1 MVIIFPFVFN
11 IYHGRETW
19 ALQISSF
26 SLSLYSL
33 VLVHWWNWMY
43 LVLCCSN
50 SDLKIVFSLLL
61 FINKNFEEELFLH
74 LFIQLYKYRLIDIY
88 FIV

>member
-1 MVIIFPFVFN
+1 MGLAN
-11 IYHGRETW
+11 IQFLLKSLFT
-19 ALQISSF
+19 SF
-26 SLSLYSL
+26 SPL
-33 VLVHWWNWMY
+33 VELDD

-61 FINKNFEEELFLH
+61 FINENFEEELFLH